1 MADTENPSHKKQKP
15 QIQDYPLWKLENIAL
30 DVLKAAEYCIDK
42 YCVDIEKLIETKYGI
57 VIDIHYNLQKNYG
70 VMAYMLI
77 HSNRL
82 FIDDRLIDDPR
93 LTKRYRFTLAEELAH
108 FIIHRYVYKDCKTLD
123 ERIEAGSLLTRQE
136 QWFLET
142 NAKAL
147 ASAILMPKTII
158 EPRVEELFSAIGK
171 TSKHTLQIIN
181 ILSHDFDVN
190 PQAVRRRLINL
201 GYHRRSDLKLKE
213 I

>member
-1 MADTENPSHKKQKP
+1 MADTENPSHKKP
-15 QIQDYPLWKLENIAL
+15 QIQDYPLWKLEKIAQ
-30 DVLKAAEYCIDK
+30 DVLEDTEYCIAK

-57 VIDIHYNLQKNYG
+57 VIDIHYALQKNHG

-77 HSNRL
+77 HSKRL

-108 FIIHRYVYKDCKTLD
+108 FIIHRHVYKDCKTLD
-123 ERIEAGSLLTRQE
+123 ERIEAELLLTRQE

-158 EPRVEELFSAIGK
+158 EPRIEELFSVVGN
-171 TSKHTLQIIN
+171 SSSHTGAIIN

-190 PQAVRRRLINL
+190 PQAVRRRLLNL
-201 GYHRRSDLKLKE
+201 GYHKRSNLRLKE

>member
-1 MADTENPSHKKQKP
+1 VADTESPQHKKKRP
-15 QIQDYPLWKLENIAL
+15 QIKDYPLWELEIIAQ
-30 DVLKAAEYCIDK
+30 DVIRDAEYCIQGNR
-42 YCVDIEKLIETKYGI
+42 VDIERLVETKFGI
-57 VIDIHYNLQKNYG
+57 IIDIHYNLQKKYD

-77 HSNRL
+77 HENRL
-82 FIDDRLIDDPR
+82 FIDDKLIDDPR

-108 FIIHRYVYKDCKTLD
+108 FIIHKNVYSNCKTID
-123 ERIEAGSLLTRQE
+123 ERIESELLLTRQE

-158 EPRVEELFSAIGK
+158 ENRVEQLLSAVGN
-171 TSKHTLQIIN
+171 SPSHTNAIIN

-190 PQAVRRRLINL
+190 PQAVKRRLINL
-201 GYHRRSDLKLKE
+201 GYRKRSNLKL
-213 I
+213 

>member
-1 MADTENPSHKKQKP
+1 MDDTEDPPHKKKKP
-15 QIQDYPLWKLENIAL
+15 QVQDYPLWQLEKIAQEA
-30 DVLKAAEYCIDK
+30 LKDAEYCIQK
-42 YCVDIEKLIETKYGI
+42 YSVDIERLVETKFGI
-57 VIDIHYNLQKNYG
+57 ILDVHYNLQKNYG
-70 VMAYMLI
+70 VMAYILI
-77 HSNRL
+77 HGNRL
-82 FIDDRLIDDPR
+82 FIDDRLMDDPR
-93 LTKRYRFTLAEELAH
+93 LTKRYRFTIAEELAH
-108 FIIHRYVYKDCKTLD
+108 FIIHRNLYKDCKTLD
-123 ERIEAGSLLTRQE
+123 ERIELEQLLSWQE

-158 EPRVEELFSAIGK
+158 EPRVEELFSVVG
-171 TSKHTLQIIN
+171 SSSSHTGAIIN

-190 PQAVRRRLINL
+190 PQAIRRRLINL

>member
-1 MADTENPSHKKQKP
+1 MADTENPSHRKRKP
-15 QIQDYPLWKLENIAL
+15 EIKDYPLWQLENISQE
-30 DVLKAAEYCIDK
+30 VLKNANYCIEK
-42 YCVDIEKLIETKYGI
+42 YRVDIEKLIETKYEI
-57 VIDIHYNLQKNYG
+57 LIDIHYDLQKKYG

-77 HSNRL
+77 HGKRL
-82 FIDDRLIDDPR
+82 FIDNRLIDEPR

-108 FIIHRYVYKDCKTLD
+108 FIIHQHIYKDCKTLND
-123 ERIEAGSLLTRQE
+123 RIEMDSLLTGQE

-158 EPRVEELFSAIGK
+158 EPRTEELFSVVGN
-171 TSKHTLQIIN
+171 SSSHTGAMIN

-201 GYHRRSDLKLKE
+201 GYHRRSNLKLKE

>member
-1 MADTENPSHKKQKP
+1 MADTEKLPRKP
-15 QIQDYPLWKLENIAL
+15 KVQDFPLWQLENIAQE
-30 DVLKAAEYCIDK
+30 VLKDAEYCIQR
-42 YCVDIEKLIETKYGI
+42 YRVDIEILIETRYRI
-57 VIDIHYNLQKNYG
+57 IIDVHYNLQKQYG

-77 HSNRL
+77 YGNRL

-108 FIIHRYVYKDCKTLD
+108 FIIHKHVYKDCRTIE
-123 ERIEAGSLLTRQE
+123 ERIEMESLLTGQE

-158 EPRVEELFSAIGK
+158 EPRIEELFPVIGN
-171 TSKHTLQIIN
+171 SSGHTHSVIN

-190 PQAVRRRLINL
+190 PQAVKRRLINL
-201 GYHRRSDLKLKE
+201 GYHKRSNLRLKE